1 MVKKFI
7 DCSEHWKN
15 GNVSEIKNFA
25 DEYGY
30 LFFKQ
35 CLDVEENLNVKRQID
50 EILLKY
56 NYITETGDFNTD
68 FQDMFYAG
76 GVGPDEYFTDINY
89 LEDLHS
95 YMHQKMFYD
104 VMKIITGKD
113 CIPIPRLVQRTIFPN
128 NPRLTTLPHQDHWYA
143 GMANDLWTIWVPFG
157 DVPIE
162 LGTMKINSQSHIL
175 GEIPPEQRYFHEKNQ
190 MIAFHPT
197 NFEEWVSDNFQTGD
211 FLMFNVLTQHGNN
224 HNISSKVRSTL
235 DVRYQPIDERFFDLF
250 FDTHSKD
257 LEWKDIYSNF
267 KDKSKCFYW
276 DRYNLNIVPD
286 ESLSSAVHDNHATIK
301 IDFNDTLQ

>member
-35 CLDVEENLNVKRQID
+35 CLDVEENLNVKRQLD

-56 NYITETGDFNTD
+56 NYITETGDFNT
-68 FQDMFYAG
+68 
-76 GVGPDEYFTDINY
+76 
-89 LEDLHS
+89 
-95 YMHQKMFYD
+95 MFYD

-143 GMANDLWTIWVPFG
+143 GMSNDLWTIWVPFG

-224 HNISSKVRSTL
+224 HNISSKVRCTL

-276 DRYNLNIVPD
+276 DRYNLNIVQD
-286 ESLSSAVHDNHATIK
+286 ESLSRAVAENHATIK